1 MIELI
6 ENIIE
11 FMIYFSPAILASV
24 VFMLLGFGN
33 FVCMLVFAIVMC
45 LTIWATDNLSRG

>member
-1 MIELI
+1 MKNFIK
-6 ENIIE
+6 ENFIIGM
-11 FMIYFSPAILASV
+11 FFSPAILVSV